1 MQRYLKIQQKARK
14 KQAER
19 ELVQSG
25 EHDTPMQPEGQE
37 GQPRTKSL
45 FPTIHF
51 VETAPSVLR
60 ELPWILLREYKVRI
74 WSCVIRSEC
83 LIKMRTDIFSFT
95 PIAFPDIAPFSV
107 KSLTNAVYSVY
118 KVSLYIFTG
127 GWAEFVIR

>member
-37 GQPRTKSL
+37 GQPRAKSV

-60 ELPWILLREYKVRI
+60 ELPWILLREHKVRTCI
-74 WSCVIRSEC
+74 WSCVNSEF
-83 LIKMRTDIFSFT
+83 LIKMRTDIFLFNIT
-95 PIAFPDIAPFSV
+95 LIAFPDIAPYSV
-107 KSLTNAVYSVY
+107 KSLTNAV
-118 KVSLYIFTG
+118 
-127 GWAEFVIR
+127 